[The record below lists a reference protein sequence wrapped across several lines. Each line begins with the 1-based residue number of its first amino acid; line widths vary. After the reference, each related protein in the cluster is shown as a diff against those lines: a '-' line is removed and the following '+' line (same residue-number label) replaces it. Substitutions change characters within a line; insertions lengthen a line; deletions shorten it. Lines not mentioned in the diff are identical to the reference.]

1 MIFLS
6 LMLACPKQVEP
17 VVDMAPPVSTVDRSK
32 PGPLESS
39 NFTLPVIQ
47 TGTLSNGMKVVVV
60 ENHELPV
67 VQVRAVFNTGS
78 WTDKAK
84 HEGLASVAAYLAKPE
99 EEPSQTATHDDALRA
114 F

>member
-17 VVDMAPPVSTVDRSK
+17 AVDMTPAVPTVDRSK
-32 PGPLESS
+32 PGPLEGG
-39 NFTLPVIQ
+39 NFTLPAIE

-67 VQVRAVFNTGS
+67 VQVLS
-78 WTDKAK
+78 LI
-84 HEGLASVAAYLAKPE
+84 HI
-99 EEPSQTATHDDALRA
+99 
-114 F
+114 